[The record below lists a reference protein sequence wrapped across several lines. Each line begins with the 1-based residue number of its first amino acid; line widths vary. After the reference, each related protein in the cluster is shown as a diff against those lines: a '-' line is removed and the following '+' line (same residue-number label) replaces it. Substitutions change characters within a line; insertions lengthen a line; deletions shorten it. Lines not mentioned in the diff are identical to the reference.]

1 MTLKLLTV
9 EDQPDVAAN
18 IWDYFQA
25 RGHIVDHAADGATG
39 LRRAMAETFDVIILD
54 LGLPRLDGLRLCRAL
69 RDAGRG
75 VPVIMVTARDE
86 LDDKLRGFAEGADDY
101 LVKPFALRELEARVK
116 VLAGRG
122 GAGRAAV
129 LSHYGLEL
137 DAASHV
143 ARREGRT
150 IPLSRTQIALLDCL
164 LRAAPK
170 VVDRNALARA
180 LWGEKGG
187 DAATLHTHIHALR
200 ALVDR
205 PFATPLIHT
214 IYGIGYRIEGH
225 E

>member
-1 MTLKLLTV
+1 MSLKILSV
-9 EDQPDVAAN
+9 EDQADVAAN

-25 RGHIVDHAADGATG
+25 RGHVVDHAADGATG

-54 LGLPRLDGLRLCRAL
+54 LGLPRLDGLTLCRAL
-69 RDAGRG
+69 RAAGRG

-86 LDDKLRGFAEGADDY
+86 LDDKLKGFAEGADDY
-101 LVKPFALRELEARVK
+101 LVKPFALRELDARIK
-116 VLAGRG
+116 VLVGRG
-122 GAGRAAV
+122 GAGRSAV
-129 LSHYGLEL
+129 LSRYGLEL

-150 IPLSRTQIALLDCL
+150 IALSRAQIVLLDCL

-170 VVDRNALARA
+170 VVDRDALARA
-180 LWGEKGG
+180 LWGERGG
-187 DAATLHTHIHALR
+187 DVAALHTHIHALR

-214 IYGIGYRIEGH
+214 IYGIGYRIEGQ